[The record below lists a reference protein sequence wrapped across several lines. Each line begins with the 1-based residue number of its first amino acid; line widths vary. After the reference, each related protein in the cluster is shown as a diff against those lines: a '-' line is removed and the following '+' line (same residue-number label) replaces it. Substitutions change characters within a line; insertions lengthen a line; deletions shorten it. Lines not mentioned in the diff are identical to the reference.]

1 MDDMT
6 VVLKAV
12 ADQTRLK
19 IVNMLLRRNYCVRAL
34 ARHLGLTE
42 SAVSQHLKVLRDAGL
57 LRGKKKGYFMHYDV
71 NRDALHE
78 LAADIE
84 ALSCIERE
92 ICTPETGGCSYTEQE
107 RCHVKNQNCSDEVRE
122 YCHGKDSGKGENSHE
137 QYRHCNCQKSK

>member
-57 LRGKKKGYFMHYDV
+57 IVGEKRGYFMHYDV
-71 NRDALHE
+71 DRRQLRALAVRFEE
-78 LAADIE
+78 LAEIQ
-84 ALSCIERE
+84 RE
-92 ICTPETGGCSYTEQE
+92 VCQPDAGECPQKEY
-107 RCHVKNQNCSDEVRE
+107 VKFQVHDAEDHS
-122 YCHGKDSGKGENSHE
+122 
-137 QYRHCNCQKSK
+137 Q